1 MKPSPR
7 VSVLLPV
14 RDAALTLGECLRSL
28 RTQTLADHE
37 VVAVDDGST
46 DDSLALLR
54 AAAGQDP
61 RVRVFSTEPRGIVS
75 ALNRALLAARAPF
88 VARMDADDVAHEER
102 LGRQWE
108 RFFREPGLDVLGT
121 RVSANGL
128 GSNRGML
135 DYVAWSNALL
145 THDDIVRD
153 LYVESPLVHPTVMM
167 RRSRLAALSGFRSF
181 DGPEDYDLWLRARR
195 AGWRFGKLPEEL
207 LFWRDSPG
215 RLTRR
220 EGRYAPDRFL
230 ARKIQDLEERD
241 LLAGGVV
248 VWGAGPIGKAWSR
261 GLQARGHAVAA
272 FVEVDARKVGQRI
285 HGAPVIAVDGVAAT
299 VGSRLHLAAVGQRAA
314 RERIRAFGARHGLRD
329 GHDLLAVA

>member
-14 RDAALTLGECLRSL
+14 RDAAVTLGECLLSL

-61 RVRVFSTEPRGIVS
+61 RVRVIATGPRGIVS
-75 ALNRALLAARAPF
+75 ALNVALLAARAPY

-108 RFFREPGLDVLGT
+108 RLFREPGLDVLGT

-128 GSNRGML
+128 DSNRGML
-135 DYVAWSNALL
+135 DYVAWSNALV

-153 LYVESPLVHPTVMM
+153 LYVESPLIHPTVMM
-167 RRSRLAALSGFRSF
+167 RRSRLAA
-181 DGPEDYDLWLRARR
+181 
-195 AGWRFGKLPEEL
+195 GWRFGNLPDEL

-230 ARKIQDLEERD
+230 ARKIEDLEERD

-261 GLQARGHAVAA
+261 GLLARGHAVAA

-285 HGAPVIAVDGVAAT
+285 HGAPVIGVDGVAAT
-299 VGSRLHLAAVGQRAA
+299 VGSRLHLAAVGRSAA
-314 RERIRAFGARHGLRD
+314 RQRIRAFGARHGLRD